1 MDIVII
7 SGFLGGG
14 KTTTL
19 NHFINSAKS
28 QGQTPAVIM
37 NEFGSRS
44 VDSHLIDDSIGLC
57 EIINGC
63 ICCEMKSNVTDQ
75 LHDIYIDYQPDV
87 VFIECSG
94 IAHPLEVLDAC
105 LTPILTPFSN
115 VVSLTSVI
123 DVQLYSK
130 LEQLP
135 DDIQH
140 LIIAQMSHCSN
151 FVLNKSDLITSD
163 QLLEVIES
171 ITKRHPNTPYFLT
184 SHGKVTLD
192 NIKSN
197 KITKDEQFQG
207 GKIIHSTIGHSIF
220 YFSHSWHK
228 QSFINW
234 LQDLPDNIYRVKGF
248 LTFDDSAVKSLVQ
261 YANHH
266 LDVVSSHLSIED
278 YLVVI
283 GHNIDKVQLTDSVQ
297 QYHNLNANQ
306 E

>member
-19 NHFINSAKS
+19 NQFIESARS
-28 QGQTPAVIM
+28 QNQTPAVIM
-37 NEFGSRS
+37 NEFGTQS
-44 VDSHLIDDSIGLC
+44 VDSHLIDNSIGLR

-63 ICCEMKSNVTDQ
+63 ICCEMKSNVTEQ
-75 LHDIYIDYQPDV
+75 LHDIYIDYQPDI

-105 LTPILTPFSN
+105 LTPVLTPFSN

-130 LEQLP
+130 LPHLP
-135 DDIQH
+135 EDIQN
-140 LIIAQMSHCSN
+140 LIIAQMAHCSN

-163 QLLEVIES
+163 QLLKVIET
-171 ITKRHPNTPYFLT
+171 ITTRHPDIPYFIT
-184 SHGKVTLD
+184 SHGEVTLD
-192 NIKSN
+192 HIKSN
-197 KITKDEQFQG
+197 KLTKDERFNG
-207 GKIIHSTIGHSIF
+207 VKIIHSTLGHSIF

-234 LQDLPDNIYRVKGF
+234 LQNLPDHIYRVKGF
-248 LTFDDSAVKSLVQ
+248 LTFDDSNVKNLIQ
-261 YANHH
+261 YTNNH
-266 LDVVSSHLSIED
+266 LNLVSSHLNIDD
-278 YLVVI
+278 YIVVI
-283 GHNIDKVQLTDSVQ
+283 GHNIDKVQLSHSVQ
-297 QYHNLNANQ
+297 YYHKLNVT
-306 E
+306 